1 VRDEL
6 IRPMF
11 LFRFKCKFLQVPPR
25 NLLTKITVLTT
36 LTVVVDAEVIKEDV
50 AVEED
55 PVAAVAEA
63 IVLNAIVLMTIET
76 ALDVGKN
83 PSFSIISLER
93 SIRPGDPITREAAI
107 TIRTTITEAATTT
120 ILATTRKIGKCRW
133 ISIRT
138 VADRGEAGV
147 APDETKITTRFE
159 FDFKS
164 ITVTCKT

>member
-1 VRDEL
+1 MRDEL

-120 ILATTRKIGKCRW
+120 ILATTRKIGKCR